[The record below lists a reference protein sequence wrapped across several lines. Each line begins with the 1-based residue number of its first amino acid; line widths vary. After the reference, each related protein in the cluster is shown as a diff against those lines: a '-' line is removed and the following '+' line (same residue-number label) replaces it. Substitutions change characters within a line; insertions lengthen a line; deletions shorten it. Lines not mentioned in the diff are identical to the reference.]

1 MAVPDDI
8 RKSVGYASIG
18 FGAIAVLTPRLFLGI
33 YGVPDEEN
41 VRLMTRLWGTRN
53 AVLGGLALALRDEE
67 SRRTLMTAAAALNAV
82 DTLLISTSHVP
93 HRARAMGAATTA
105 GFAAALAYG
114 LTR

>member
-1 MAVPDDI
+1 MAVQDDI
-8 RKSVGYASIG
+8 RRSVGYASIG
-18 FGAIAVLTPRLFLGI
+18 FGAVAVLTPRLFLGI
-33 YGVPDEEN
+33 YGVHDEED

-67 SRRTLMTAAAALNAV
+67 GRRTVMTALNAV

-93 HRARAMGAATTA
+93 KRARAMGAATTA
-105 GFAAALAYG
+105 GFAAVLTYG